1 MTAGG
6 PLSGRRIVVTRCQTQ
21 AAILTALLQAE
32 GAEVIEFPTIRIAPP
47 PDYTACDRAIDHIRE
62 YRWIVFTSQ
71 NAVAAFVDRLRV
83 RGGGTDALGSAR
95 MAAIGPATARA
106 LQAHGLRV
114 SLAPQEFVAEAL
126 VDAFAAPGAEPI
138 RGARVLVPRALEARG
153 VLPNGLR
160 ALGAVVDVIPVYR
173 IEVEHAQDRA
183 ARRRLQAGEADVV
196 TFTSPSTVRNFVA
209 VLGAEAADVA
219 DRSLV
224 ACIGPVTAAAARDCG
239 LTVGIVAERYTIPG
253 LVAALRGRLG
263 RVAPAQDRQED
274 LRP

>member
-1 MTAGG
+1 MTAAG
-6 PLSGRRIVVTRCQTQ
+6 PLSGRRIVVTRCRSQ
-21 AAILTALLQAE
+21 AASLTALLQAE

-71 NAVAAFVDRLRV
+71 NGVAAFLDRLRV
-83 RGGGTDALGSAR
+83 RGRGTDALGSAR

-106 LQAHGLRV
+106 LQARGLRA
-114 SLAPQEFVAEAL
+114 SLAPREFVAEAL

-138 RGARVLVPRALEARG
+138 RGARLLVPRALEARC
-153 VLPNGLR
+153 VLPDGLR

-173 IEVEHAQDRA
+173 IEVEHAQDGV
-183 ARRRLQAGEADVV
+183 ARRRLQAGEADAL
-196 TFTSPSTVRNFVA
+196 TFTSPSTARNFVA

-219 DRSLV
+219 GRSLV
-224 ACIGPVTAAAARDCG
+224 ACIGPITAAAARDCG
-239 LTVGIVAERYTIPG
+239 LTVGLVAERYTIPG

-263 RVAPAQDRQED
+263 PGAAPAPD
-274 LRP
+274 

>member
-1 MTAGG
+1 VTATG
-6 PLSGRRIVVTRCQTQ
+6 PLSGRRIVVTRSQTQ
-21 AAILTALLQAE
+21 AAALTALLEAE

-47 PDYTACDRAIDHIRE
+47 PDYAACDRAIDHIGG

-71 NAVAAFVDRLRV
+71 NAVAAFLDRLRM
-83 RGGGTDALGSAR
+83 RGRGTDALGSAR

-106 LQAHGLRV
+106 LQSHGLRV

-126 VDAFAAPGAEPI
+126 VEAFAAPDAESI

-153 VLPNGLR
+153 VLPDGLR
-160 ALGAVVDVIPVYR
+160 ALGAVVDVIAVYR
-173 IEVEHAQDRA
+173 IEVERAQERA
-183 ARRRLQAGEADVV
+183 ARRRLQAGEADVL
-196 TFTSPSTVRNFVA
+196 TFTSPSTARNFVA

-219 DRSLV
+219 GRSLV

-239 LTVGIVAERYTIPG
+239 LTVDLVAERYTIAG

-263 RVAPAQDRQED
+263 RAAPAQD
-274 LRP
+274 

>member
-1 MTAGG
+1 MTATG
-6 PLSGRRIVVTRCQTQ
+6 PLSGWRIVVTRCQTQ

-32 GAEVIEFPTIRIAPP
+32 GAEVIEFPTIRVAPP
-47 PDYTACDRAIDHIRE
+47 PDYAACDRAIDHIRE

-126 VDAFAAPGAEPI
+126 VEAFAAPGAEPI

-239 LTVGIVAERYTIPG
+239 LTVGLVAERYTIPG
-253 LVAALRGRLG
+253 LVDALRARLA
-263 RVAPAQDRQED
+263 RAATTSD
-274 LRP
+274 